1 MTSHENRTMKTTR
14 RNFLMGAG
22 LFGGALMLGGKAALA
37 ANGALPAASTTP
49 LKGKLYGLG
58 MAGSKFPGNQSK
70 PLGTTSVMISFDLET
85 RKVTHTSLDMGDGHA
100 AMGAGDGRILCV
112 AHHKPV
118 SMMLDKDHNVLATF
132 TAPAGFL
139 YGGHALVMKERNQFL
154 LPMRAETPHTAK
166 DTGRLEV
173 YDLTTFKKIDMVD
186 SGGIQPHELHV
197 VPNKPN
203 EIAIT
208 HYGDIAEA
216 KPPLEFNVLD
226 SKLTIMDS
234 QTLKPLRHYEQ
245 NGFNAMATHMR
256 VSNDGWAY
264 IVLTQYIGFKP
275 PELLQ
280 PGETAV
286 KVALADLKRLFNQT
300 WEGPIPDVAMEEMH
314 IAVGLPFLRVNT
326 QTGERQLIY
335 KGDKYHQRSQSVAY
349 NTMLD
354 TAVGLYYFSDNL
366 VLHSPGKDAE
376 VITNLQLKLDGIRG
390 VAEIPGTP
398 YIAVCGTRRNVSV
411 FDLQTRQTIALFNSK
426 NFNTTHLYH
435 EADV

>member
-1 MTSHENRTMKTTR
+1 MKTTR
-14 RNFLMGAG
+14 RDFLMGAG
-22 LFGGALMLGGKAALA
+22 LLGGALMLGGKASFA
-37 ANGALPAASTTP
+37 ADSTAP

-70 PLGTTSVMISFDLET
+70 AVDATSVMISFDLET
-85 RKVTHTSLDMGDGHA
+85 RKVIHTSLEMGDGHA

-112 AHHKPV
+112 AHHKPI
-118 SMMLDKDHNVLATF
+118 SMMLDKDHNVMATF
-132 TAPAGFL
+132 TAPAGYL

-154 LPMRAETPHTAK
+154 LPMRAQTPHTAN

-173 YDLTTFKKIDMVD
+173 YDLTTLKKMDMVD
-186 SGGIQPHELHV
+186 SGGIQPHELHLI
-197 VPNKPN
+197 PNKPD
-203 EIAIT
+203 ELAIT
-208 HYGDIAEA
+208 HYGDIFEH

-234 QTLKPLRHYEQ
+234 HTLKPLRHYEQ

-256 VSNDGWAY
+256 VSKDGWAY
-264 IVLTQYIGFKP
+264 IVLTQYIDFKP
-275 PELLQ
+275 PELLK

-286 KVALADLKRLFNQT
+286 NAALADLKTLFNQT
-300 WEGPIPDVAMEEMH
+300 WDGPIPDAAMEEQH

-349 NTMLD
+349 NTMLE

-366 VLHSPGKDAE
+366 ILHSPGKDAE
-376 VITNLQLKLDGIRG
+376 VITNTQLKLEGIRG
-390 VAEIPGTP
+390 VAEIPDTT
-398 YIAVCGTRRNVSV
+398 YIAVCGTQRDVSV
-411 FDLQTRQTIALFNSK
+411 FDLQSRQVIALFNSK